1 MTGSRADTAAQ
12 FSRQAEA
19 YAASASHATDA
30 DLDIVAD
37 YAAAVRRDRCLD
49 VACGPGHTALRIA
62 RTAGFV
68 VAADIAPGM
77 LAASRRLAGER
88 GLSNVAVQYADAA
101 ALPFPAAAFDLVTC
115 RIAPHHFPDVPGFVR
130 EVARVLKPAG
140 RFVLEDSLA
149 PEAPGPAA
157 FLDELE
163 RRRDATHV
171 RTLDRQQWL
180 DVLTDAGLRVTRE
193 HVFAKTQDFA
203 AWVRRTGLDG
213 EAIADIEAWILSTP
227 ESARALLLDMEGDKI
242 ARLHDNKLIVRA
254 EPGSP
259 EG

>member
-1 MTGSRADTAAQ
+1 MTGSRSDTAAQ

-19 YAASASHATDA
+19 YAASATHAADA

-37 YAAAVRRDRCLD
+37 FAAAGSRDRCLD
-49 VACGPGHTALRIA
+49 VACGPGHTALRMA

-77 LAASRRLAGER
+77 LAAARRLAAER
-88 GLSNVAVQYADAA
+88 GLRNVAVQYADAA

-149 PEAPGPAA
+149 PEDTGQAA

-171 RTLDRQQWL
+171 RALSRQQWL
-180 DVLTDAGLRVTRE
+180 DVLANAGLRVTRE
-193 HVFAKTQDFA
+193 QVFAKTHDFA
-203 AWVRRTGLDG
+203 AWVRRTGLDD
-213 EAIADIEAWILSTP
+213 EAIAIIEAWILSKPDST
-227 ESARALLLDMEGDKI
+227 RASLLDMEGDSVV
-242 ARLHDNKLIVRA
+242 RLHDDKFIVRA
-254 EPGSP
+254 EAGSP